1 MVGNITKHKQAEN
14 YFITTGQMPDKH
26 SRTERWV
33 LHHIDPELKRTDFER
48 YCEWRVED
56 LIPMTLSEHRR
67 LHMSINIENNDT
79 AKYGRPM
86 SEENKQKV
94 SQLFKGKHKT
104 EEQKKKLSESN
115 KGKHNHNGEN
125 NPMFGKCHSS
135 EAKQKMSE
143 KKIGHPKTKGNTGMH
158 WYTDGVIN
166 KQAYECPVGFHL
178 GRTIVHVNT
187 EVTEQTA

>member
-26 SRTERWV
+26 SRKERWV

-56 LIPMTLSEHRR
+56 LIPMTHREHRK
-67 LHMSINIENNDT
+67 LHSVLEREWVKHDNKGEKN
-79 AKYGRPM
+79 PM
-86 SEENKQKV
+86 Y
-94 SQLFKGKHKT
+94 GKHHSN
-104 EEQKKKLSESN
+104 ESRALMSQKAKLR
-115 KGKHNHNGEN
+115 
-125 NPMFGKCHSS
+125 PV
-135 EAKQKMSE
+135 
-143 KKIGHPKTKGNTGMH
+143 TKGNTGMH
-158 WYTDGVIN
+158 WYTNGVIN

-178 GRTIVHVNT
+178 GRTTVHVNT